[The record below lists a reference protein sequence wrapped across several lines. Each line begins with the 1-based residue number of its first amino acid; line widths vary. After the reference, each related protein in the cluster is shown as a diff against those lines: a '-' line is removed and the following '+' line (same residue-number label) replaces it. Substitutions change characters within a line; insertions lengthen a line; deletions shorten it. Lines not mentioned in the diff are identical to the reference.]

1 MISATLQDQIA
12 EVHREI
18 EMRKRTYIR
27 MVDQGKMTAGEA
39 DRRTTVMIAVLL
51 TLEELRDV
59 RRGEALA
66 HPASS
71 LSQSIG

>member
-1 MISATLQDQIA
+1 MISASLQDQIA
-12 EVHREI
+12 EVKREI

-27 MVDQGKMTAGEA
+27 MIDQGKMTAGEA

-66 HPASS
+66 HSASP
-71 LSQSIG
+71 LS